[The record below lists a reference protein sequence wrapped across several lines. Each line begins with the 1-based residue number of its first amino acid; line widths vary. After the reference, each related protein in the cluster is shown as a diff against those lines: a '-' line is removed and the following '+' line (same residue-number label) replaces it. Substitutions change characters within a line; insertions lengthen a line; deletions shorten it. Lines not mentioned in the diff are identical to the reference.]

1 MLESSFRSS
10 EATLAEGI
18 VTGPAVNRRIGK
30 LTKGEEKR
38 HWYVFGHTFSG
49 SLDHPSSSAYFALTV
64 VIIQGIRKS
73 SSCKGD
79 VGKCIQIA

>member
-38 HWYVFGHTFSG
+38 HW
-49 SLDHPSSSAYFALTV
+49 
-64 VIIQGIRKS
+64 
-73 SSCKGD
+73 
-79 VGKCIQIA
+79 